1 MQALIVSAYPGCGK
15 THYVS
20 HNPPF
25 YCEDSDS
32 SFYSW
37 IYDGMIKTDRR
48 NPAFPEN
55 YIDHIKSLM
64 YKRDVIFVS
73 SHKVVRDALYEKEI
87 PHVILYP
94 CREAKDEWMRR
105 FKKRG
110 STDEFIKF
118 QNEHWDEFID
128 EIESTKSDNIRH
140 IIRLYEK
147 PILSGL
153 LDYKIRP
160 YISTSVINYA
170 STHLFD
176 IGIDTYPY
184 FKTYYPELYKSVRI
198 NL

>member
-37 IYDGMIKTDRR
+37 IYDGNIKTNKRDP
-48 NPAFPEN
+48 NFPKN

-64 YKRDVIFVS
+64 YKRDIIFVS
-73 SHKVVRDALYEKEI
+73 SHKVVRDALYEEGI

-94 CREAKDEWMRR
+94 HKDAKDEWMRR

-110 STDEFIKF
+110 STNEFIKF
-118 QNEHWDEFID
+118 QDEHWDEFND
-128 EIESTKSDNIRH
+128 EINSIRGDNIRH
-140 IIRLYEK
+140 IIRLYGK
-147 PILSGL
+147 PTLAN
-153 LDYKIRP
+153 LDYRIRP
-160 YISTSVINYA
+160 YISTEVIGYA
-170 STHLFD
+170 STYLFD
-176 IGIDTYPY
+176 MGIDTYPY
-184 FKTYYPELYKSVRI
+184 FKMHYPELYKSARR